1 MKHYYAVTLTVLFVT
16 MLIGHQKLAAQ
27 CPIGF
32 PPGSTA
38 FDTTILTPAGINTM
52 EIKFPK
58 FNPAEG
64 MLTCVR
70 LCISITGVVDSVSV
84 ENNSASPQTAD
95 VYYIRTDQ
103 LTGPGLVTPLTNSVN
118 HHYGPY
124 GLGPST
130 APLGSGPDFTSIS
143 RDTVLNAV
151 QVCRTLNDDATI
163 LQFYGLDSVSYTY
176 NITAFT
182 NVSCTGGNY
191 NSTVATSAFVRF
203 RFEYCTCPGVIL
215 PMNIYHFSVKKIGAA
230 KAELRWTGLD
240 NAENNRNY
248 HYEAQ
253 ASRDG
258 VNFETIGILPKHT
271 NNGFS
276 YSYLYDLRNPGRY
289 FFRVKQV
296 NENGHSYL
304 SNIKYVD
311 AGVEGPSKFN
321 LYPNPSSGIV
331 GIKFDNN
338 SAGKYLVLINNAQ
351 GQTVVTKEIEVS
363 GNAYQQIATLLRG
376 FYWVKV
382 VNVANQSSSVSQ
394 LLIK

>member
-1 MKHYYAVTLTVLFVT
+1 MKFHYAVTLTVLLV
-16 MLIGHQKLAAQ
+16 MLMIGHHKLAAQ
-27 CPIGF
+27 CPVGF

-52 EIKFPK
+52 EVKFPK

-124 GLGPST
+124 ALGAST

-151 QVCRTLNDDATI
+151 QVCRTLSDSATI
-163 LQFYGLDSVSYTY
+163 MQFYGLDSVSFTY

-215 PMNIYHFSVKKIGAA
+215 PVNIYHFSVKKIGAA
-230 KAELRWTGLD
+230 KVELKWNGFD
-240 NAENNRNY
+240 NAGTNGNY

-253 ASRDG
+253 VSRDG
-258 VNFETIGILPKHT
+258 MHFETIGILPKQA

-289 FFRVKQV
+289 FFRIKQV
-296 NENGHSYL
+296 NEDGRSYL

-311 AGVEGPSKFN
+311 AGSDGPFKFN

-351 GQTVVTKEIEVS
+351 GQTVVTKEIEVA
-363 GNAYQQIATLLRG
+363 GNGYQQVATLLRG

-382 VNVANQSSSVSQ
+382 VNVSNQLSSVNQ